1 MLPDELIKYVESPDG
16 LKDQSLNKL
25 DQIISRYPYFQTARI
40 LYVKNLHNIYG
51 KVDKA
56 DLNLTAAFVSD
67 RKVLYYLL
75 HSWQEAAK
83 KTKDELVPEQV
94 PKRPEREVKDTM
106 NENISETL
114 GKQQRF
120 LYNEPGPEIEL
131 IPGMAIDVR
140 KEYGKGIDLD
150 DISFSLG
157 NVRIMGE
164 KADKIL
170 ELEDEKSVSDKFKE
184 AVKESERKETLEETK
199 SAEVQP
205 SDEPETGKETDKES
219 GNEQNA
225 RSFSDWLNIVN
236 ADQTDTSA
244 LEHTTPTDKKIQAET
259 NSHGIGN
266 SEAESESMEGTSSD
280 IAKDIV
286 PEDTGEDQTPD
297 SLVEKFIREN
307 PRIVPKKEPV
317 PLYDISVDSVKEHD
331 SLFTD
336 TLARIYIKQG
346 NYTKAILVYEKL
358 SLKYPEKSAYF
369 AGQISEIKKLINK

>member
-1 MLPDELIKYVESPDG
+1 M
-16 LKDQSLNKL
+16 
-25 DQIISRYPYFQTARI
+25 
-40 LYVKNLHNIYG
+40 
-51 KVDKA
+51 
-56 DLNLTAAFVSD
+56 
-67 RKVLYYLL
+67 
-75 HSWQEAAK
+75 
-83 KTKDELVPEQV
+83 VPEQV

-244 LEHTTPTDKKIQAET
+244 LEHTTPADKKIQAET

-369 AGQISEIKKLINK
+369 AGQISEINKLINK